1 MKKGKVWCLSEYFF
15 LNPKINIS
23 FDPESHLKEKP
34 NFIALQQHISFLM
47 SDRKIILGL
56 IILQLVICLPILN
69 QFPIALDEPFSI
81 FHSQQPILEFWKIFE
96 HGNNPP
102 LHFLLLHVW
111 IKLFGI
117 SAFSVRSLSV
127 LFSLVS
133 LVFVYKFGRK
143 FWSKEFAVLLAGLF
157 IFSRINHLVAMEARM
172 YGLFTLFFIL
182 ILYDFYALIF
192 EDKPVYI
199 RLGIWNA
206 LLLYSHY
213 LGGAIVFMEIILFVA
228 YYKKWT
234 RSKIK
239 HAFIT
244 TAIGVM
250 LYLPVLTLFLNRA
263 TDYKNNGTWVAKT
276 DWSDLWVNF
285 IKFFNNELTF
295 FSVIGLLI
303 LFYFICEK
311 KSKHVKT
318 SPKYYFSIWF
328 FGTYFLL
335 FFVSVIVQPLFI
347 IRYTQFLSIPL
358 YAVIIG
364 FIAHLQQEKNV
375 RFMPFLILLPFI
387 FSMKI
392 IPDLNRNTDDLV
404 EYVIAQK
411 NKSATVYFCPPH
423 YVTTIAYHYDQRF
436 FSAYKN
442 TDSLMEQAGFIPI
455 DSGEKINRAL
465 NEIIYVD
472 FESDLLYPGNNI
484 LNELNAHYFLA
495 ESATFKGGFTVY
507 TYKKD

>member
-1 MKKGKVWCLSEYFF
+1 
-15 LNPKINIS
+15 
-23 FDPESHLKEKP
+23 
-34 NFIALQQHISFLM
+34 M

-56 IILQLVICLPILN
+56 IILQLAICLPMLN

-81 FHSQQPILEFWKIFE
+81 FHSQQPIQEFWKIFE
-96 HGNNPP
+96 QGNNPP

-111 IKLFGI
+111 IKLYGI
-117 SAFSVRSLSV
+117 SAFAVRSLSV
-127 LFSLVS
+127 LVSLVS
-133 LVFVYKFGRK
+133 LIYLYKFGRK
-143 FWSKEFAVLLAGLF
+143 FWSKEFAALLVGLF
-157 IFSRINHLVAMEARM
+157 IFSRFNHLVAMEARM

-182 ILYDFYALIF
+182 ILYDFYRLIL
-192 EDKPVYI
+192 EDKSVYI

-213 LGGAIVFMEIILFVA
+213 LGGVIVLMEIILFMA

-234 RSKIK
+234 RSKII

-244 TAIGVM
+244 MAIGLV
-250 LYLPVLTLFLNRA
+250 LYLPALTLFLNRA
-263 TDYKNNGTWVAKT
+263 VDYKKNGGWVEKT
-276 DWSDLWVNF
+276 EWRDLWVNF

-295 FSVIGLLI
+295 FCVIGLLI
-303 LFYFICEK
+303 VLYFTRK
-311 KSKHVKT
+311 KNSKHAT
-318 SPKYYFSIWF
+318 QSPNYYFSIWF

-335 FFVSVIVQPLFI
+335 FFVSIIVQPLLI

-358 YAVIIG
+358 YLMIIG
-364 FIAHLQQEKNV
+364 VIANLPQEKNV
-375 RFMPFLILLPFI
+375 RFLPFLILLPFI
-387 FSMKI
+387 FSMKL

-404 EYVIAQK
+404 DYVIAQQ

-423 YVTTIAYHYDQRF
+423 YLTTIAYHYDQHF

-455 DSGEKINRAL
+455 DSGEKLNMKL
-465 NEIIYVD
+465 NEIIYLD
-472 FESDLLYPGNNI
+472 FESELLYPENNI
-484 LNELNAHYFLA
+484 LKELNAHYHLA
-495 ESATFKGGFTVY
+495 ESKMFKGGFTVY